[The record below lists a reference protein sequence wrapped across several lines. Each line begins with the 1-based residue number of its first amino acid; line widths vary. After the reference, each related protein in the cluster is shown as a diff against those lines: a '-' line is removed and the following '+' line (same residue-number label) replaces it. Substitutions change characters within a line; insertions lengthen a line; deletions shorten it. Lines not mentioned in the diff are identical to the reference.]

1 MQLAV
6 QEKGSEDGDGE
17 ASDLQTA
24 ATGGPG
30 RLLGARLNGEAGG
43 LRGAVDTRGA

>member
-43 LRGAVDTRGA
+43 LQGAVDTRGA